1 MLMRVLMIILSCS
14 MIINNDKVTMIITH
28 PYLAQRSLVRFQIGL
43 GLEHQPTRPHRTCK
57 ISKSERSRPWKV
69 SNLRRAVFLATAS
82 RKCPSSSRETACGRI
97 RSAIEFLGWSLPS
110 QGPQPLQLGNL
121 TRVYLTEGVA
131 HLLFCGAHHGGNI
144 LGQVAQLLEHFHH
157 LGWIQLIICLHPF
170 SGIPG
175 PSAVPWQSSY

>member
-1 MLMRVLMIILSCS
+1 MIRLQWSLHIHISRKEVWCVSKLASGLN
-14 MIINNDKVTMIITH
+14 IN
-28 PYLAQRSLVRFQIGL
+28 PLALIEPAKSANLKDPGL
-43 GLEHQPTRPHRTCK
+43 GKSRSFKPEKSRVSGNCKAEMSELFAGNCLWANPFSNWVPWLEFT
-57 ISKSERSRPWKV
+57 
-69 SNLRRAVFLATAS
+69 
-82 RKCPSSSRETACGRI
+82 
-97 RSAIEFLGWSLPS
+97 WS
-110 QGPQPLQLGNL
+110 GPQPLQLGNL

-144 LGQVAQLLEHFHH
+144 LGQVSQLLEHFHH